1 MIIFDCNILNL
12 DYKYNHM
19 NLITADFNWIS
30 FALVIIAGIIGMI
43 KSNTRKS
50 ECPSASLAPESCEE
64 EEMKEKCF
72 YEEEWEKTEDIQ
84 VLKANNSSEEI
95 VLKEKTPVCFPGEED
110 KEEHHSQFDI
120 RQAIISSEILKRPE
134 F

>member
-1 MIIFDCNILNL
+1 
-12 DYKYNHM
+12 M

-72 YEEEWEKTEDIQ
+72 YEEEWEKTEDIH
-84 VLKANNSSEEI
+84 NSSEEI
-95 VLKEKTPVCFPGEED
+95 VLKEKTPVCLPGEED

>member
-1 MIIFDCNILNL
+1 
-12 DYKYNHM
+12 M

-64 EEMKEKCF
+64 EEKSVSR
-72 YEEEWEKTEDIQ
+72 
-84 VLKANNSSEEI
+84 VLEACRAESRAHMAALEVNTI
-95 VLKEKTPVCFPGEED
+95 
-110 KEEHHSQFDI
+110 
-120 RQAIISSEILKRPE
+120 
-134 F
+134 

>member
-1 MIIFDCNILNL
+1 
-12 DYKYNHM
+12 M

-64 EEMKEKCF
+64 EEMKEK
-72 YEEEWEKTEDIQ
+72 
-84 VLKANNSSEEI
+84 
-95 VLKEKTPVCFPGEED
+95 TPVCFPVEED